1 MLLNLFNVSNHHS
14 KKKKNEN
21 ENERPVISTAETAA
35 IEGNDGPS
43 PSTDSGSQV

>member
-1 MLLNLFNVSNHHS
+1 MLLIYSTYPIITR
-14 KKKKNEN
+14 KRKNEN